1 MFKYLKYVV
10 INLLLL
16 SFFVDTAYAKIKRKG
31 GSKTKNST
39 NELSV
44 EELEKQGWI
53 TNNNVFPSG
62 SPNATKGG
70 MITILGAKSFL
81 ICFVDTKFGLRR
93 TFSKSVIRRRD

>member
-53 TNNNVFPSG
+53 TNKNVFQIEISRYLYMDENNLKLTNNFNKIRDDFFEYF
-62 SPNATKGG
+62 SKGG
-70 MITILGAKSFL
+70 G
-81 ICFVDTKFGLRR
+81 G
-93 TFSKSVIRRRD
+93 